1 MYKRAA
7 LTVLCGMFCF
17 VATGCCSSMSGSTQK
32 ALVTSDPPGGK
43 ATSVL
48 NGATPDKN
56 IILIGWDGAQREHVI
71 QALEKDQLPTLKQ
84 LSKEGKLVKI
94 DIEGTTDTK
103 AGWSQILTGY
113 YPAVTGVYSNSNY
126 HSIPEGLSIGERL
139 EKYFGD
145 ANIVTLAVIAKKG
158 HVDNNAE
165 QKIKLTDENRA
176 KYEKLSRPK
185 INKQGKKVKPDGKII
200 DINGDEYYFAPG
212 KPHYNMSKNTDLFEN
227 GLVLDE
233 KVGKRTIELIEQN
246 KNNRFFFFVHF
257 AEVDHS
263 GHKSGE
269 NSKEYNDALISND
282 LWTGKIIGMLKK
294 LDIYNKTLIYATADH
309 GFDEDQTT
317 HGNAPY
323 VFLATNA
330 KNIIRDGRRQDIA
343 PTILEAFGLDCN
355 KIEPKLDGIPLTKED
370 NRTAAKIGPDVVKPK
385 DKQIKKNSKKEAK
398 SD

>member
-1 MYKRAA
+1 MVAKFK
-7 LTVLCGMFCF
+7 LCLLIYCLVVFC
-17 VATGCCSSMSGSTQK
+17 
-32 ALVTSDPPGGK
+32 
-43 ATSVL
+43 SVL
-48 NGATPDKN
+48 NAASPDKN
-56 IILIGWDGAQREHVI
+56 VILIGWDGAQREHVI
-71 QALEKDQLPTLKQ
+71 QALEKGQLPTLKK

-113 YPAVTGVYSNSNY
+113 YPAVTGVYSNSKY

-145 ANIVTLAVIAKKG
+145 ANIVTLAIIAKKG
-158 HVDNNAE
+158 HVDNEAE
-165 QKIKLTDENRA
+165 QKIKITDENRA
-176 KYEKLSRPK
+176 KYEKMTQPRK
-185 INKQGKKVKPDGKII
+185 NKEGKVNKPDGKII
-200 DINGDEYYFAPG
+200 DQNGVEYYFVPG

-233 KVGKRTIELIEQN
+233 KVGKRVIELIEQN
-246 KNNRFFFFVHF
+246 KDKRFFFFVHF

-282 LWTGKIIGMLKK
+282 KWTGKIIDKLKK
-294 LDIYNKTLIYATADH
+294 LGIYKKTLIYITADH
-309 GFDEDQTT
+309 GFDEDQTG

-343 PTILEAFGLDCN
+343 PTILEAFGLDLSQ
-355 KIEPKLDGIPLTKED
+355 IEPKLDGIPLTKED
-370 NRTAAKIGPDVVKPK
+370 NRTAAKIGPTE
-385 DKQIKKNSKKEAK
+385 IKKKVKKSKT
-398 SD
+398 D

>member
-1 MYKRAA
+1 MAA
-7 LTVLCGMFCF
+7 KFKLGLLICYQVVFC
-17 VATGCCSSMSGSTQK
+17 S
-32 ALVTSDPPGGK
+32 ALN
-43 ATSVL
+43 A
-48 NGATPDKN
+48 AMPDKN
-56 IILIGWDGAQREHVI
+56 VILVGWDGAQREHVM
-71 QALEKDQLPTLKQ
+71 QALEKGELPTLKQ
-84 LSKEGKLVKI
+84 LSTEGKLVKI
-94 DIEGTTDTK
+94 DIEGATSTK

-113 YPAVTGVYSNSNY
+113 YPAVTGVYSNNKY

-145 ANIVTLAVIAKKG
+145 ANIVTLAVIGKKEG
-158 HVDNNAE
+158 IDNEAE
-165 QKIKLTDENRA
+165 QKIKITDENRA
-176 KYEKLSRPK
+176 QYEKLTEPK
-185 INKQGKKVKPDGKII
+185 INKQGKKEKPDGQII
-200 DINGDEYYFAPG
+200 DVNGVEYYFVPG

-233 KVGKRTIELIEQN
+233 KVGKRAIELIEQN
-246 KNNRFFFFVHF
+246 KDKRFFFFVHF

-282 LWTGKIIGMLKK
+282 LWTGKIIAMLKK
-294 LDIYNKTLIYATADH
+294 LGIYNKTLIYVTADH
-309 GFDEDQTT
+309 GFDEDQTS

-343 PTILEAFGLDCN
+343 PTILEAFGLDFN
-355 KIEPKLDGIPLTKED
+355 RIEPKLDGIPLTKED
-370 NRTAAKIGPDVVKPK
+370 NRTAAKIGPHVVKPK
-385 DKQIKKNSKKEAK
+385 DEQIKKNSKKEAK

>member
-1 MYKRAA
+1 VKLEIVQVKGVFQMAA
-7 LTVLCGMFCF
+7 RMKSRVFICI
-17 VATGCCSSMSGSTQK
+17 
-32 ALVTSDPPGGK
+32 LVFIC
-43 ATSVL
+43 SVL
-48 NGATPDKN
+48 NAAVPTKN
-56 IILIGWDGAQREHVI
+56 VILIGWDGAQREHVM
-71 QALEKDQLPTLKQ
+71 QALEKSELPTLKQ
-84 LSKEGKLVKI
+84 LSKKGKLVKI

-113 YPAVTGVYSNSNY
+113 YPAVTGVYSNGKY

-158 HVDNNAE
+158 HVDNEAE
-165 QKIKLTDENRA
+165 QKIKITDENRA
-176 KYEKLSRPK
+176 KYEKMTKPK
-185 INKQGKKVKPDGKII
+185 KNKNGKVKKPDGKII
-200 DINGDEYYFAPG
+200 DVNGIEYYFAPG

-233 KVGKRTIELIEQN
+233 KVGKRAIELIEQN
-246 KNNRFFFFVHF
+246 KNNRFFFFIHF

-282 LWTGKIIGMLKK
+282 KWTGKIIARLKE
-294 LDIYNKTLIYATADH
+294 LGIYDKTLIYVTADH
-309 GFDEDQTT
+309 GFDEDKTG
-317 HGNAPY
+317 HSNAPY

-343 PTILEAFGLDCN
+343 PTILEAFGLDLN

-370 NRTAAKIGPDVVKPK
+370 NRAAAKIGPDVVNLK